1 LRRFQNLLLMV
12 LLVLPA
18 LASAQ
23 TAPPSAPTLQVS
35 GLTGPSIVLTEHDLN
50 AMPRET
56 ANVVDEKGN
65 HVAFEGVPIIE
76 ILRRVGTPTG
86 KDLRGKQMALYVLV
100 SASDGYHA
108 VFALAELDPA
118 FADRHILLVDRRD
131 GKDLS
136 SAEGPFRIV
145 APGEKRHARW
155 VHNVTSLAVK
165 SAQ

>member
-1 LRRFQNLLLMV
+1 LRAWQKILLIIV
-12 LLVLPA
+12 LACPQVARGQTSAHPA
-18 LASAQ
+18 
-23 TAPPSAPTLQVS
+23 TLSVS
-35 GLTGPSIVLTEHDLN
+35 GPTGQSIVLNADDLA

-65 HVAFEGVPIIE
+65 HIAFQGVPIIQ
-76 ILRRVGTPTG
+76 ILRRAGTPTG
-86 KDLRGKQMALYVLV
+86 KELRGKQVALYVLV

-131 GKDLS
+131 GKPLS

-145 APGEKRHARW
+145 APDEKRHARW
-155 VHNVTSLAVK
+155 VHNVTTLAVK
-165 SAQ
+165 SAE

>member
-1 LRRFQNLLLMV
+1 MRAWPKILLIVV
-12 LLVLPA
+12 LACPQVA
-18 LASAQ
+18 RGQTSAQ
-23 TAPPSAPTLQVS
+23 PATLSVS
-35 GLTGPSIVLTEHDLN
+35 GPVGQSIVLSDADLA

-65 HVAFEGVPIIE
+65 HVAFQGVPIIE
-76 ILRRVGTPTG
+76 ILRRAGTTAG
-86 KDLRGKQMALYVLV
+86 KDLLRKQVALYVLV

-118 FADRHILLVDRRD
+118 FADQHILLVDRRD
-131 GKDLS
+131 GKPLS

-165 SAQ
+165 SAE